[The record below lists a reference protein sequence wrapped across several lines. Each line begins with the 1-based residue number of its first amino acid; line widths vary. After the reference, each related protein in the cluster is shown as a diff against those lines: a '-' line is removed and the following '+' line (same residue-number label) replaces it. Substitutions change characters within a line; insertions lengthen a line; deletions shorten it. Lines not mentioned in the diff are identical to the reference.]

1 VSTLL
6 LTLLPLALGAAVS
19 PTLLMVEVF
28 ALSASTSPIIKG
40 WLVALGATAAL
51 IVYAALGLLAGSAL
65 PHSHPHH
72 AIDAAIDLTAAVLLG
87 WLIIHQLSS
96 RGAASSKPSLAQRLD
111 AASGRTFFIAGFVM
125 MVTNFSTIILF
136 MPAIRI
142 ITKAQVA
149 LSGRG
154 LALIL
159 VMLIALLPVLAP
171 VSVVTILGDRA
182 SVALA
187 KLNDVVTRRSLAIT
201 ITLEAI
207 FCAFFLIKGITEL
220 TAS

>member
-1 VSTLL
+1 MSTLL

-28 ALSASTSPIIKG
+28 ALSASSSPIIKG
-40 WLVALGATAAL
+40 WLVALGATIAL
-51 IVYAALGLLAGSAL
+51 IIYAALGLLAGSAL

-72 AIDAAIDLTAAVLLG
+72 AVDAAIDLTAGVLLG
-87 WLIIHQLSS
+87 ALIIHQLSS
-96 RGAASSKPSLAQRLD
+96 RGASSKPSLAQRLD

-125 MVTNFSTIILF
+125 MMTNFSTIILF

-154 LALIL
+154 LALVV

-207 FCAFFLIKGITEL
+207 FCAFFLIKGIIEL